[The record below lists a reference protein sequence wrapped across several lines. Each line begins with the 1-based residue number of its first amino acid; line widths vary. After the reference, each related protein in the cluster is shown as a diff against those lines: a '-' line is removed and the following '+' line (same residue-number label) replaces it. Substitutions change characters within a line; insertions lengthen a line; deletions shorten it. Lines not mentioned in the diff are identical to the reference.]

1 MGMVN
6 IPALAFVED
15 HAVAIDLVF
24 KAVLIMKPTIL
35 VVLMNGK
42 ILIW

>member
-6 IPALAFVED
+6 IPVMAFVED

-24 KAVLIMKPTIL
+24 QGLTMKLTIL